1 MIKKILVVVVVLV
14 IVVAAGLYFY
24 NNSLQQAEASIEA
37 ALAQQDCAAL
47 AATTQAYLAKL
58 GHKDI
63 SRFDPAL
70 AECQF
75 YQQAQTL
82 SADTAVYQAYQ
93 DYLARYPQGMFVAE
107 AEQASLRARLSITEG
122 QLQSG
127 QFEQAAQT
135 LADLRSVPQDVD
147 TLARLDELTA
157 SLYLARAKQ
166 AAGQSEFS
174 AAQAIY
180 LELEAWASQNNLA
193 QARDDAQRGRVANL
207 LAWGQSLEA
216 SGQVFDAA
224 GLYAHAINLTSD
236 AALRE
241 QAVGLLFANLITRAG
256 QAKPE
261 AAIGLYTSAL
271 AVAGSDAQ
279 RQQALEGRAQVYLGQ
294 ADAQTKA
301 SDFLAALKILENL
314 DTSQLSA
321 GLQQQATTLRQQA
334 IDTLA
339 KSSGGQSQAAME
351 ERARALCAGEQQ
363 VALPI
368 FGLDAAVKN
377 IFLQGLESDD
387 LTIKGMTAAT
397 PSEMRVV
404 VCVNGRQK
412 QVDSKT
418 AQLTIYK
425 TVPGVWWKNTYNS
438 LALVG
443 YLKKTFLAFQIFW
456 DVSIY
461 DAVSGEKLLEKT
473 LDGSAPGPLPKNS
486 LYWVTPNL
494 QPLRADVKEDLSNQY
509 GDPPMLSELFKLI
522 KEALALVK

>member
-1 MIKKILVVVVVLV
+1 MKKILVVVVVLI

-24 NNSLQQAEASIEA
+24 NNTLLQAEASIEG
-37 ALAQQDCAAL
+37 ALAQQDCTAL
-47 AATTQAYLAKL
+47 SATTQVYLAKL

-70 AECQF
+70 AECQL
-75 YQQAQTL
+75 YQQAQSL
-82 SADTAVYQAYQ
+82 SADTAAYQAYQ
-93 DYLARYPQGMFVAE
+93 DYLAKYPQGMFVAE
-107 AEQASLRARLSITEG
+107 AKEASLGARLSIIAG

-127 QFEQAAQT
+127 EFEQVAQSLT
-135 LADLRSVPQDVD
+135 ELKALPQDVD
-147 TLARLDELTA
+147 TLARLDELSA
-157 SLYLARAKQ
+157 GLYLARAKQ
-166 AAGQSEFS
+166 AAGQSDFS
-174 AAQAIY
+174 AAQSIY
-180 LELEAWASQNNLA
+180 LEMESWASQNNLE
-193 QARDDAQRGRVANL
+193 QAREDAQRGRVANL

-271 AVAGSDAQ
+271 GVAGSDAQ

-294 ADAQTKA
+294 AEAQTKA
-301 SDFLAALKILENL
+301 SDFLSALKILEGL
-314 DTSQLSA
+314 DASQLSA

-334 IDTLA
+334 IDRLA
-339 KSSGGQSQAAME
+339 KSSGGQSQAAMD

-377 IFLQGLESDD
+377 IYLSGLKTED

-425 TVPGVWWKNTYNS
+425 TVPGVWWKYTYNS
-438 LALVG
+438 LTLVG

-486 LYWVTPNL
+486 LYWVSINL
-494 QPLRADVKEDLSNQY
+494 QPLRGDVKEDLSNQY
-509 GDPPMLSELFKLI
+509 GDPPALSELLKLM
-522 KEALALVK
+522 KDALAAVK